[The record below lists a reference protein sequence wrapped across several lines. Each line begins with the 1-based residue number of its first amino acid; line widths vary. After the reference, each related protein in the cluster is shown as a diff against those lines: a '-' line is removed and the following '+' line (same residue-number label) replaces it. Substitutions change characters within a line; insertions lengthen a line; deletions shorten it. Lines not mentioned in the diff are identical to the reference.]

1 MQALTFKHDKAW
13 LVWVCFILGGG
24 GGIGGVFS
32 WFFGLW
38 FFFDLQVTEHW
49 NRFPRD
55 VVMSSSLEA
64 LKNLTAHGSGQ
75 LALVDSIL
83 SSGLD

>member
-1 MQALTFKHDKAW
+1 MVFFLGF
-13 LVWVCFILGGG
+13 LVCF
-24 GGIGGVFS
+24 
-32 WFFGLW
+32 